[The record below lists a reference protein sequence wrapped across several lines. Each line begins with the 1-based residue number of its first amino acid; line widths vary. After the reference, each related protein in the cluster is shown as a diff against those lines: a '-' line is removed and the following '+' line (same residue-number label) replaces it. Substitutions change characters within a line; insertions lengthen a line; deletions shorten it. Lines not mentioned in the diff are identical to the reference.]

1 MKILLF
7 IDSLGAGGAQRQLV
21 GLARMLKEKGEEV
34 KVITYHDAPFY
45 LPVLEEGGVEYEN
58 VNKAH
63 NKYLRLYYIY
73 KTIKR
78 YKPEWVIAY
87 LDAPCMLACLCK
99 FLGGRFKLLVS
110 ERNTTQKLTK
120 RERFKFWLYR
130 VADRI
135 VPNSYS
141 QERFIL
147 ENHLSSRGK
156 VKTITN
162 FVDIDYFK
170 KDQVRVR
177 KPLRRIVVVA
187 TIRTHKNTLGFIDAI
202 KLLQNSGE
210 AFVVDWYGK
219 SAETDMV
226 YFEMCQKKI
235 LEYQLENCIRLKDK
249 STQIKDAYLDAD
261 YFCLPSFYEGT
272 PNALCEALSC
282 GLPIIC
288 SDVCDNSLY
297 VKVNEN
303 GFLFSPHSAQ
313 DMKEKLLNALV
324 IDDKTYTNYCR
335 KSRQLAEKML
345 SMDNF
350 YMQYHALLY
359 LTLDCMA
366 IQDHR

>member
-1 MKILLF
+1 MRILLF

-21 GLARMLKEKGEEV
+21 GLARMLKAGGEDV

-73 KTIKR
+73 KTIKQ
-78 YKPEWVIAY
+78 YKPDWVIAY
-87 LDAPCMLACLCK
+87 LDVPCMLACLCK

-130 VADRI
+130 VADWV

-162 FVDIDYFK
+162 FVDTDYFK
-170 KDQVRVR
+170 SEKTRVR
-177 KPLRRIVVVA
+177 KEIPEIVVVA
-187 TIRTHKNTLGFIDAI
+187 TIWPSKNTLGFIEAVKLLRDAGEKFVVSWYGISEAYREYFEECQRKIEDYHLDDYI
-202 KLLQNSGE
+202 KLRE
-210 AFVVDWYGK
+210 K
-219 SAETDMV
+219 SN
-226 YFEMCQKKI
+226 K
-235 LEYQLENCIRLKDK
+235 
-249 STQIKDAYLDAD
+249 IKDVYLNAD

-272 PNALCEALSC
+272 PNALCEAISC
-282 GLPIIC
+282 GLPVIC
-288 SDVCDNSLY
+288 SDVCDNSIY
-297 VKVNEN
+297 VWEGKN
-303 GFLFSPHSAQ
+303 GVLFNPQSIQS
-313 DMKEKLLNALV
+313 MR
-324 IDDKTYTNYCR
+324 DKISQMLAIGDETYADYCC
-335 KSRQLAEKML
+335 KSRKLAEELL
-345 SMDNF
+345 SEKCFLDR
-350 YMQYHALLY
+350 YKALL
-359 LTLDCMA
+359 T
-366 IQDHR
+366 R

>member
-21 GLARMLKEKGEEV
+21 GLARMLKAGGEDV

-63 NKYLRLYYIY
+63 DKYLRLYYIY
-73 KTIKR
+73 KTIKQ
-78 YKPEWVIAY
+78 YKPDWVIAY

-130 VADRI
+130 VADWV

-170 KDQVRVR
+170 SEKTRVR
-177 KPLRRIVVVA
+177 KEIPEIVVVA
-187 TIRTHKNTLGFIDAI
+187 SIWSSKNTLGFIEAV
-202 KLLQNSGE
+202 KLLRDEGGRFIIN
-210 AFVVDWYGK
+210 WYGR
-219 SAETDMV
+219 SEANIG
-226 YFEMCQKKI
+226 YFNECQEKI
-235 LEYQLENCIRLKDK
+235 KEYQLEDCIKLKEK
-249 STQIKDAYLDAD
+249 SSKIKDIYLRAD

-272 PNALCEALSC
+272 PNALCEAISC
-282 GLPIIC
+282 GLPVIC
-288 SDVCDNSLY
+288 SDVCDNSIY
-297 VKVNEN
+297 VREGEN
-303 GFLFSPHSAQ
+303 GFLFNPQSIQS
-313 DMKEKLLNALV
+313 MW
-324 IDDKTYTNYCR
+324 DKISQMLAIGDETYADYCC
-335 KSRQLAEKML
+335 KSRKLAEELL
-345 SMDNF
+345 SEQRF
-350 YMQYHALLY
+350 FSEYKTLLGK
-359 LTLDCMA
+359 
-366 IQDHR
+366 

>member
-21 GLARMLKEKGEEV
+21 GLARMLKAGGEDV

-78 YKPEWVIAY
+78 YKPDWVIAY

-130 VADRI
+130 VADWV

-162 FVDIDYFK
+162 FVDTDYFK
-170 KDQVRVR
+170 SEKTRVR
-177 KPLRRIVVVA
+177 KEIPEIVVVA
-187 TIRTHKNTLGFIDAI
+187 SIWPSKNTLGFIEAV
-202 KLLQNSGE
+202 KLLRDMGE
-210 AFVVDWYGK
+210 QFVVNWYGK
-219 SAETDMV
+219 SEANIG
-226 YFEMCQKKI
+226 YFNECQKKI
-235 LEYQLENCIRLKDK
+235 EEYQLEGYITLREK
-249 STQIKDAYLDAD
+249 SNKIKDIYLRAD

-272 PNALCEALSC
+272 PNALCEAISC
-282 GLPIIC
+282 GLPVIC
-288 SDVCDNSLY
+288 SDVCDNSIY
-297 VKVNEN
+297 VREGGN
-303 GFLFSPHSAQ
+303 GVLFNPQSIQS
-313 DMKEKLLNALV
+313 MR
-324 IDDKTYTNYCR
+324 DKISQMFAIGDETYADYCC
-335 KSRQLAEKML
+335 KSRKLAEELL
-345 SMDNF
+345 SEQRF
-350 YMQYHALLY
+350 FSKYKTLL
-359 LTLDCMA
+359 DK
-366 IQDHR
+366 

>member
-63 NKYLRLYYIY
+63 NKYLRLYYIC
-73 KTIKR
+73 KAIKR

-99 FLGGRFKLLVS
+99 VLGGKFKLLVS
-110 ERNTTQKLTK
+110 ERNTTQRLTK

-130 VADRI
+130 AADWI

-162 FVDIDYFK
+162 FVDTDYFK
-170 KDQVRVR
+170 TERTRVR
-177 KPLRRIVVVA
+177 KEIPEIVVVA
-187 TIRTHKNTLGFIDAI
+187 TIWPSKNTLGFIEAV
-202 KLLQNSGE
+202 KLLRDAGE
-210 AFVVDWYGK
+210 KFVVSWYGI
-219 SAETDMV
+219 SEAYRE
-226 YFEMCQKKI
+226 YFEECQRKI
-235 LEYQLENCIRLKDK
+235 EDYHLENYISLREK
-249 STQIKDAYLDAD
+249 SSKIKNVYLNAD

-272 PNALCEALSC
+272 PNALCEAISC
-282 GLPIIC
+282 GLPVIC
-288 SDVCDNSLY
+288 SDVCDNSIY
-297 VKVNEN
+297 VQGGEN
-303 GFLFSPHSAQ
+303 GLLFNPQSVQ
-313 DMKEKLLNALV
+313 DMRDKILQVLA
-324 IDDKTYTNYCR
+324 IDDETYSNYCCRSR
-335 KSRQLAEKML
+335 KIAEE
-345 SMDNF
+345 
-350 YMQYHALLY
+350 LLLEKRFFLKY
-359 LTLDCMA
+359 KFLLD
-366 IQDHR
+366 R